1 MIHLNLKRV
10 YEPAD
15 GTDGARFLVE
25 RLWPRGISREKARL
39 DGWLKEAAPSDGLR
53 KWYGHDA
60 AKWTDFRRR
69 YFTELTKNPDVLA
82 PIREAARK
90 GAVTLVF
97 AAREPQL
104 SNARALKEFLE
115 GGGVRGSHDAAT
127 NRALPLNQRAAPSRQ
142 RRPSPRK

>member
-1 MIHLNLKRV
+1 MDTRKPGTVPGSTFSTDSEYIWLMIHLKLKRV
-10 YEPAD
+10 YEPAKATD
-15 GTDGARFLVE
+15 GTRFLVE
-25 RLWPRGISREKARL
+25 RLWPRGISRERARL

-69 YFTELTKNPDVLA
+69 YFAELAEHPDALA

-97 AAREPQL
+97 AAWEPQL
-104 SNARALKEFLE
+104 SNVE
-115 GGGVRGSHDAAT
+115 GRGT
-127 NRALPLNQRAAPSRQ
+127 
-142 RRPSPRK
+142 